1 MDLAAMMSARYAHH
15 SFTPSH
21 MLSSLVVIAA
31 AMLFTACSS
40 KETPQSAGAS
50 GGTMIYAA
58 PSDAVDMFPP
68 YVADFVGRVVQD
80 LVYERLAEIGPEL
93 LTVGDKGFAP
103 LLAKSW

>member
-1 MDLAAMMSARYAHH
+1 MDLATMRFARSAPTRTDPAHMRS
-15 SFTPSH
+15 SF
-21 MLSSLVVIAA
+21 VVVTAA
-31 AMLFTACSS
+31 VVLTACSS
-40 KETPQSAGAS
+40 KEGPQSAGAA